1 MPEVSKKARVR
12 LLTPTGRGREM
23 ALDCADH
30 SVNFHKAHKVRID
43 GMKHCAKICK
53 EAAALPQVIPG
64 LSPHSVHDEI
74 SNFHGRRGG

>member
-1 MPEVSKKARVR
+1 MRW
-12 LLTPTGRGREM
+12 

-43 GMKHCAKICK
+43 GMKHGAKICK